1 MIAKYIMDCLSVQK
15 MIVFSWGFHK
25 PVALINGLQFC
36 VNGFIHKGIVQVIY
50 NEGIDLFE
58 VNTLKNGNVIKSKAD
73 VYFDELVEVIDS
85 MVEKNESD
93 ENYMKRVS
101 NEYSLI

>member
-1 MIAKYIMDCLSVQK
+1 MDCLSVQK

-25 PVALINGLQFC
+25 PVALISGLQFC

-58 VNTLKNGNVIKSKAD
+58 VNTLKNGKVIKSKTG
-73 VYFDELVEVIDS
+73 VFFDELVEIIDS

-93 ENYMKRVS
+93 ENYLKRVS
-101 NEYSLI
+101 NEYSLL